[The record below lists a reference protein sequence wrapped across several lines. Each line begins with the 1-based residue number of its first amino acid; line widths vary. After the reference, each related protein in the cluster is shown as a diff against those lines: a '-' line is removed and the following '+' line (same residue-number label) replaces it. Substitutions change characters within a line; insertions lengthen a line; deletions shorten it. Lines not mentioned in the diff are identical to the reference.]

1 MYERYFSHLTLD
13 AWLFSAQ
20 KGGHLDSYVRCNFHY
35 KIFFWST
42 HWVVSLYSE
51 TPCYGVNVYVSS
63 TFISRSPNPLVWW
76 YYRWGLWEVIR
87 IRWGHEGGVLVWG
100 IGALIRKDTGS
111 LLSVSTCT
119 QERPWEPRQL
129 STSQEESSHQKPT
142 LLDLDL
148 GLRASRIVRK

>member
-1 MYERYFSHLTLD
+1 MYKRYFIHLTLD

-51 TPCYGVNVYVSS
+51 TPYYGVNVYVSS
-63 TFISRSPNPLVWW
+63 TFLSRSPNPLVWW
-76 YYRWGLWEVIR
+76 YYRWGLWEVLR

-100 IGALIRKDTGS
+100 IGAFKRYLVACCLSPHVLRKGHGGQDSCLQAKKRVLTRNHPAG
-111 LLSVSTCT
+111 
-119 QERPWEPRQL
+119 PW
-129 STSQEESSHQKPT
+129 SGT
-142 LLDLDL
+142 
-148 GLRASRIVRK
+148 